1 MKKLLISLL
10 LGLGLTSLIGY
21 GTMNKKVTNS
31 EQIEQTQDLSK
42 YDKRQYNTVIFTE
55 EDYEMDKRIN
65 KDETVDKE
73 NNTSKEEGEKEAN
86 IKASNIEIPEI
97 KVNIED
103 VKPIENNFN
112 SEEIENA
119 SKEFSNAS
127 NDFIEAYNGVA
138 GTLNE
143 AIPEMNKGMKDS
155 NEALQK
161 ALEGQKQIEDI
172 ICK

>member
-10 LGLGLTSLIGY
+10 LGLGLTSLIGC

-112 SEEIENA
+112 SKEIENA

-143 AIPEMNKGMKDS
+143 AIPEMNKGMKDN

-161 ALEGQKQIEDI
+161 ALEGQKQIEDV

>member
-10 LGLGLTSLIGY
+10 LGLGLTSLIGC
-21 GTMNKKVTNS
+21 GTMNKKVINS

-42 YDKRQYNTVIFTE
+42 YDKRQYNTVFFTE

-65 KDETVDKE
+65 KDGSIEKE
-73 NNTSKEEGEKEAN
+73 NNASKEEEKKEAN

-112 SEEIENA
+112 SEEVENA

-127 NDFIEAYNGVA
+127 NDFVEAYNGAV

-161 ALEGQKQIEDI
+161 ALEGQKQIEEV

>member
-10 LGLGLTSLIGY
+10 LGLGLTSLIGC

-97 KVNIED
+97 KVNTED

-161 ALEGQKQIEDI
+161 ALEGQKQIEDV

>member
-10 LGLGLTSLIGY
+10 LGLGLTSLIGC

-65 KDETVDKE
+65 KDESIEKE
-73 NNTSKEEGEKEAN
+73 NNASKEEEKKEAN
-86 IKASNIEIPEI
+86 VKASNIEIPEI

-112 SEEIENA
+112 SEEIEDT

-127 NDFIEAYNGVA
+127 NDFVEAYNG
-138 GTLNE
+138 GSRN
-143 AIPEMNKGMKDS
+143 IK
-155 NEALQK
+155 
-161 ALEGQKQIEDI
+161 
-172 ICK
+172 

>member
-10 LGLGLTSLIGY
+10 LGLGLTSLIGC
-21 GTMNKKVTNS
+21 GTMNKKATNS

-161 ALEGQKQIEDI
+161 ALEGQKQIEDV

>member
-10 LGLGLTSLIGY
+10 LGLGLTSLIGC
-21 GTMNKKVTNS
+21 GTMNKKATNS

-65 KDETVDKE
+65 KDESVGRE
-73 NNTSKEEGEKEAN
+73 NNINKEEGEKEAN

-103 VKPIENNFN
+103 VKPIKNNFN
-112 SEEIENA
+112 SEEVENA

-127 NDFIEAYNGVA
+127 NDFVEAYNGAA
-138 GTLNE
+138 GILNE
-143 AIPEMNKGMKDS
+143 VIPEMNKGMKDS

-161 ALEGQKQIEDI
+161 ALEGQKQIEEV

>member
-10 LGLGLTSLIGY
+10 LGLGLTSLIGC

-161 ALEGQKQIEDI
+161 ALKGQKQIEDV

>member
-10 LGLGLTSLIGY
+10 LGLGLTSLIGC

-65 KDETVDKE
+65 K
-73 NNTSKEEGEKEAN
+73 
-86 IKASNIEIPEI
+86 
-97 KVNIED
+97 
-103 VKPIENNFN
+103 
-112 SEEIENA
+112 
-119 SKEFSNAS
+119 
-127 NDFIEAYNGVA
+127 
-138 GTLNE
+138 
-143 AIPEMNKGMKDS
+143 EMNKGMKDS

-161 ALEGQKQIEDI
+161 ALEGQKQIEEV

>member
-1 MKKLLISLL
+1 MKKILISLL
-10 LGLGLTSLIGY
+10 LGLGLTSLIGC

-42 YDKRQYNTVIFTE
+42 YDKRQYNTVFFTE

-65 KDETVDKE
+65 KDGSADRE
-73 NNTSKEEGEKEAN
+73 NNIDKEEGEKEAN

-112 SEEIENA
+112 SEEVENA

-127 NDFIEAYNGVA
+127 NDFVEAYNGAV

-143 AIPEMNKGMKDS
+143 TIPEMNKGMKDS

-161 ALEGQKQIEDI
+161 ALEGQKQIEDV

>member
-10 LGLGLTSLIGY
+10 LGLGLTSLIGC

-112 SEEIENA
+112 SKEIENA
-119 SKEFSNAS
+119 SKEFNNAS

-143 AIPEMNKGMKDS
+143 AIPEMNKGMKDN

-161 ALEGQKQIEDI
+161 ALEGQKQIEDV

>member
-1 MKKLLISLL
+1 
-10 LGLGLTSLIGY
+10 
-21 GTMNKKVTNS
+21 
-31 EQIEQTQDLSK
+31 
-42 YDKRQYNTVIFTE
+42 
-55 EDYEMDKRIN
+55 MDKRIN
-65 KDETVDKE
+65 KDGSVDRE
-73 NNTSKEEGEKEAN
+73 NNIDKEEGEKEAN

-112 SEEIENA
+112 SEEVENA

-127 NDFIEAYNGVA
+127 NDFVEAYNGAV

-143 AIPEMNKGMKDS
+143 TIPEMNKGMKDS

-161 ALEGQKQIEDI
+161 ALEGQKQIEDV

>member
-10 LGLGLTSLIGY
+10 LGLGLTSLIGC

-127 NDFIEAYNGVA
+127 NDFIEAYNGIA

-161 ALEGQKQIEDI
+161 ALEGQKQIEDV